1 MYIHEPQGVRYLV
14 PSAALPRTSPGPR
27 DNRLL
32 AALPDDSY
40 GALAPFLERVDMRL
54 GSVLYESEGPR
65 RYVYFPATSIV
76 SLLYVLRNG
85 ASAEFAVTGNEG
97 FVGLSVF
104 MSGET
109 ASNRAAVQ
117 TAGWGYQIRASV
129 FRREVDRSVPLQ
141 RLLLRYAQ
149 ALISQMAQTAVCNRH
164 HNVEQ
169 QFCRLLLFS
178 LDRLPANELA
188 MTQERIAGM
197 LGVRRV
203 GVTEAA
209 GRLQAD
215 GLIEYRR
222 GRITV
227 LDREALEER
236 ACECYAIVKREYHR
250 LLSTG
255 LPVRGTGRVRSARSP
270 AEVEALMRY
279 ARVA

>member
-1 MYIHEPQGVRYLV
+1 
-14 PSAALPRTSPGPR
+14 LP
-27 DNRLL
+27 
-32 AALPDDSY
+32 ADSY

-65 RYVYFPATSIV
+65 RYVYFPGTSIV

-109 ASNRAAVQ
+109 ASNRAAVH
-117 TAGWGYQIRASV
+117 TAGSGYRIRASV
-129 FRREVDRSVPLQ
+129 FRREAERSLPLQ

-164 HNVEQ
+164 HNVCQ
-169 QFCRLLLFS
+169 QLCRLLLLR
-178 LDRLPANELA
+178 LDRLPANEVA

-209 GRLQAD
+209 GRLHAD
-215 GLIEYRR
+215 GLIDYRR

-227 LDREALEER
+227 IDREAIEER
-236 ACECYAIVKREYHR
+236 ACECYGIVRREYDR
-250 LLSTG
+250 LL
-255 LPVRGTGRVRSARSP
+255 A
-270 AEVEALMRY
+270 
-279 ARVA
+279 

>member
-1 MYIHEPQGVRYLV
+1 MYIHEPQGVRCLSSV
-14 PSAALPRTSPGPR
+14 ALPRASPGPR

-65 RYVYFPATSIV
+65 RYVYFPTTSIV
-76 SLLYVLRNG
+76 SLLYVLKNG

-97 FVGLSVF
+97 VVGLSVF

-117 TAGWGYQIRASV
+117 TGGCGYLIGASM

-169 QFCRLLLFS
+169 QVCRLLLFS
-178 LDRLPANELA
+178 LDRLPVSELA

-209 GRLQAD
+209 GRLQAH

-236 ACECYAIVKREYHR
+236 ACECYGIVKREYDR
-250 LLSTG
+250 LLSG
-255 LPVRGTGRVRSARSP
+255 KRPACDTGRVRSARSP
-270 AEVEALMRY
+270 AAVETSMRY

>member
-1 MYIHEPQGVRYLV
+1 MYVHEPQGVRCVV
-14 PSAALPRTSPGPR
+14 PSLVLPRASPGPR

-32 AALPDDSY
+32 AALPADSY

-97 FVGLSVF
+97 VVGLSVF

-117 TAGWGYQIRASV
+117 TSGRGYRIGASV
-129 FRREVDRSVPLQ
+129 FRREVERSLPLQ

-149 ALISQMAQTAVCNRH
+149 ALIAQMAQTAVCNRH
-164 HNVEQ
+164 HNVCQ
-169 QFCRLLLFS
+169 QLCRLLLLG
-178 LDRLPANELA
+178 LDRLPANQLA
-188 MTQERIAGM
+188 MTQERMAGM
-197 LGVRRV
+197 LGVRRA
-203 GVTEAA
+203 GVTQAA

-215 GLIEYRR
+215 GLIDYRR

-227 LDREALEER
+227 LDREALEQR
-236 ACECYAIVKREYHR
+236 ACECYGIVKREYDR
-250 LLSTG
+250 LLG
-255 LPVRGTGRVRSARSP
+255 
-270 AEVEALMRY
+270 
-279 ARVA
+279 

>member
-1 MYIHEPQGVRYLV
+1 MYVHEPQGVRCLPGV
-14 PSAALPRTSPGPR
+14 ALPRASPGPR

-32 AALPDDSY
+32 AALPADSY
-40 GALAPFLERVDMRL
+40 SALAPFLERVDMRL

-76 SLLYVLRNG
+76 SLLYVLKDG

-97 FVGLSVF
+97 VVGLSVF

-117 TAGWGYQIRASV
+117 TAGCAYQIRASV
-129 FRREVDRSVPLQ
+129 FRTEVDRSVPLR

-164 HNVEQ
+164 HNVYRQ
-169 QFCRLLLFS
+169 LCRFLLLN

-188 MTQERIAGM
+188 MTQERIAAM

-209 GRLQAD
+209 GKLQAD
-215 GLIEYRR
+215 GLIDYRR

-236 ACECYAIVKREYHR
+236 ACECYGIVKREYDR
-250 LLSTG
+250 LLS
-255 LPVRGTGRVRSARSP
+255 
-270 AEVEALMRY
+270 
-279 ARVA
+279 

>member
-1 MYIHEPQGVRYLV
+1 MYIHEPQGVRCR
-14 PSAALPRTSPGPR
+14 SSGTFPRASPAPR
-27 DNRLL
+27 GNRLL

-40 GALAPFLERVDMRL
+40 GALTPFLEHVDMRL

-65 RYVYFPATSIV
+65 RYVYFPTTSIV
-76 SLLYVLRNG
+76 SLLYVLKNG

-97 FVGLSVF
+97 VVGLSVF

-117 TAGWGYQIRASV
+117 TGGCGYRIGASA
-129 FRREVDRSVPLQ
+129 FRREAERSVPLQ

-164 HNVEQ
+164 HNVNQ
-169 QFCRLLLFS
+169 QLCRLLLFS
-178 LDRLPANELA
+178 LDRLPDNEVAL
-188 MTQERIAGM
+188 TQERIAGM

-215 GLIEYRR
+215 GVIDYRR

-227 LDREALEER
+227 LDREALAER
-236 ACECYAIVKREYHR
+236 ACECYGVVKREYER
-250 LLSTG
+250 LFSAGQQVCVTG
-255 LPVRGTGRVRSARSP
+255 PVRSARSP
-270 AEVEALMRY
+270 AEVAASMRC
-279 ARVA
+279 ARFA